1 MWDRGLA
8 VGGFSARAPI
18 SITLLATIVVS
29 GNATIVGASSPYLP
43 DCSGQSEPV
52 AIVLRVRDT
61 AQVPDHVLTPA
72 QADVTRIYSEA
83 GVEVVWPTAESLS
96 AESNAVR
103 QAALTVAI
111 VTMDQADHIRSGA
124 SWDGRV
130 GFAART
136 GDGEGRLVYVIYDR
150 VELLTGGNGLPRA
163 RMLAIAMA
171 HEIGHLLLP
180 DKGHSTTGLMRAYWT
195 HADLRIARHE
205 LMFFTPS
212 QSKQLRDRIS
222 GSRYAIADESI
233 QEHLCSEGSK

>member
-1 MWDRGLA
+1 MWNRGFA
-8 VGGFSARAPI
+8 VGGFYARARI

-29 GNATIVGASSPYLP
+29 GNATITASSYLP
-43 DCSGQSEPV
+43 DCFGQSEPL
-52 AIVLRVRDT
+52 AIVMRVRDT
-61 AQVPDHVLTPA
+61 AYVPDDVLTPA
-72 QADVTRIYSEA
+72 QADVTRIYREA
-83 GVEVVWPTAESLS
+83 GVEVLWPTPESLS
-96 AESNAVR
+96 AESDVVR

-124 SWDGRV
+124 SWDGLV
-130 GFAART
+130 GFAIRT

-150 VELLTGGNGLPRA
+150 VELLTGGNGLRRA

-180 DKGHSTTGLMRAYWT
+180 EKGHSATGLMRAYWT

-212 QSKQLRDRIS
+212 QSKQIRNRIS
-222 GSRYAIADESI
+222 GSPYAIAGESI
-233 QEHLCSEGSK
+233 QEHLCSEGSR